1 MSSSS
6 LAPEATKP
14 ISLRWIFQHMI
25 EEYARHNGHAD
36 LLRERIDGS
45 TSGRTGG
52 RHSDSSID
60 SNLILHRPDEAVPD
74 RQESCG
80 RTTAPAAWPELIRK

>member
-6 LAPEATKP
+6 HAPGATKP
-14 ISLRWIFQHMI
+14 ISLRWIFLHMI

-36 LLRERIDGS
+36 LLRKRIDGS
-45 TSGRTGG
+45 TPGRTGG
-52 RHSDSSID
+52 RHSDSNID
-60 SNLILHRPDEAVPD
+60 SNLILHRPGKAVPD

-80 RTTAPAAWPELIRK
+80 